1 MSKKILFQI
10 LSCLIISISSIH
22 VLAQSTQRER
32 LSLDKGWL
40 FHQGGIPFPI
50 IRGQGQTYATSKAG
64 SATGTAAPN
73 YDDNKWPRLNLPHD
87 WAVEMP
93 FDSKENVAQGYRKRG
108 YGWYRRSFKLSP
120 VDRGK
125 YIELQFDGIAT
136 NATIWFNGSVV
147 HRIWSGYTSS
157 YIDITQLAKYGDDVN
172 IVAVKV
178 DAEAHEGWWYEGAGI
193 YRHTW
198 LVKCAP
204 VHIVTDGVFANPVK
218 MAENSW
224 LIPAEITLENSGT
237 ATADATIEFTLYD
250 KKGYKVA
257 QAQTKASV
265 SPLQQSTA
273 SIQLPVQKPVLWTLE
288 NPELYYAKTTI
299 LQKDAV
305 VDEVITKCGFR
316 TIAFT
321 ADSGFYLNGKHVKI
335 KGVCN
340 HQDHAGVGVAVPDA
354 IWEFRLRKLKEM
366 GVNAY
371 RCAHHAPAAEFL
383 EACDSLGIL
392 VIDENRNFNVSPEYI
407 RQLEWMVRRDRNH
420 PSIILW
426 SVFNEEPMQGTE
438 QGYEMVRKMG
448 AVVKALD
455 TTRPV
460 TAAMNGGLF
469 APVNVSKAV
478 DVVGFNYQMQSY
490 DRFHKE
496 NPAMKMTSSEDVSA
510 FEVRGEYVTDRSR
523 HIMSS
528 YDKEN
533 AIWGSTHRAGWK
545 AVAERQFLAGCFVWT
560 GFDYRGEPTPF
571 TWPSASSFFGIM
583 DLCGFPK
590 TAYWIHQAQWR
601 EDINVL
607 QLVPHWTWPRDSIG
621 KNIKVMALSN
631 ADSVKILLN
640 GKMIGGQK
648 VDQYEMNTFQISY
661 QPGKLEA
668 IGYKK
673 GKEVSRFKMETTG
686 APVAL
691 QLIADRKTLANDGC
705 DAMPITIQALD
716 SKGRAVPTANI
727 PVEFEI
733 SGGGKII
740 GLGNGNPNSHEA
752 EKGNKRS
759 LFNGLAQVIIQ
770 SDEGDN
776 ESIKLVARSTGLK
789 SAVVIIPFHR
799 VVPKPYVSVLLPA
812 LVLDQ
817 WRASVIFQ
825 VRPDPNQKIA
835 DNDMNSWMPV
845 KYGQLQEMAGGR
857 YLIYRTTFMPY
868 DEQQRKG
875 GQLTFQKITGK
886 AEVWMDGKL
895 IGTKSDGA
903 TSDWVVPFSSGRG
916 ERLLSV
922 LIEAE
927 SGSKAG
933 LGGVVSVKAINN

>member
-1 MSKKILFQI
+1 
-10 LSCLIISISSIH
+10 
-22 VLAQSTQRER
+22 
-32 LSLDKGWL
+32 
-40 FHQGGIPFPI
+40 
-50 IRGQGQTYATSKAG
+50 
-64 SATGTAAPN
+64 
-73 YDDNKWPRLNLPHD
+73 
-87 WAVEMP
+87 
-93 FDSKENVAQGYRKRG
+93 
-108 YGWYRRSFKLSP
+108 
-120 VDRGK
+120 
-125 YIELQFDGIAT
+125 
-136 NATIWFNGSVV
+136 
-147 HRIWSGYTSS
+147 
-157 YIDITQLAKYGDDVN
+157 
-172 IVAVKV
+172 
-178 DAEAHEGWWYEGAGI
+178 
-193 YRHTW
+193 
-198 LVKCAP
+198 
-204 VHIVTDGVFANPVK
+204 
-218 MAENSW
+218 
-224 LIPAEITLENSGT
+224 
-237 ATADATIEFTLYD
+237 
-250 KKGYKVA
+250 
-257 QAQTKASV
+257 
-265 SPLQQSTA
+265 
-273 SIQLPVQKPVLWTLE
+273 
-288 NPELYYAKTTI
+288 
-299 LQKDAV
+299 
-305 VDEVITKCGFR
+305 
-316 TIAFT
+316 
-321 ADSGFYLNGKHVKI
+321 
-335 KGVCN
+335 
-340 HQDHAGVGVAVPDA
+340 
-354 IWEFRLRKLKEM
+354 
-366 GVNAY
+366 
-371 RCAHHAPAAEFL
+371 
-383 EACDSLGIL
+383 
-392 VIDENRNFNVSPEYI
+392 
-407 RQLEWMVRRDRNH
+407 
-420 PSIILW
+420 
-426 SVFNEEPMQGTE
+426 
-438 QGYEMVRKMG
+438 
-448 AVVKALD
+448 
-455 TTRPV
+455 
-460 TAAMNGGLF
+460 
-469 APVNVSKAV
+469 
-478 DVVGFNYQMQSY
+478 
-490 DRFHKE
+490 
-496 NPAMKMTSSEDVSA
+496 
-510 FEVRGEYVTDRSR
+510 
-523 HIMSS
+523 
-528 YDKEN
+528 
-533 AIWGSTHRAGWK
+533 
-545 AVAERQFLAGCFVWT
+545 
-560 GFDYRGEPTPF
+560 
-571 TWPSASSFFGIM
+571 M

-621 KNIKVMALSN
+621 KNIRVMALSN

-648 VDQYEMNTFQISY
+648 VDQYEMNTFQIPY

-673 GKEVSRFKMETTG
+673 GKEVSRFKTETTG

-691 QLIADRKTLANDGC
+691 QLIADRKTLANDGH
-705 DAMPITIQALD
+705 DAMPITVQALD

-789 SAVVIIPFHR
+789 SAVVIIPLHR
-799 VVPKPYVSVLLPA
+799 VVPKPYVPVLLPA

-845 KYGQLQEMAGGR
+845 KSGQLQEMAGGR